1 MSAVKIIIADASM
14 PSAVGLRDLLTTV
27 SGYVVEAIVGNGKEL
42 LAHMA
47 NRPCDLVLME
57 VSMPVMDGIDTMRAM
72 HQLHPKVVVLAVTKL
87 HAVEYINSM
96 LIEGATGYFLKS
108 GTQDELLLA
117 VRAVLRGERYLSPAA
132 QESVDKGYAHT
143 SKDPLGPYVGLTSRE
158 REIIRLVALEY
169 TNDEIAA
176 ALFISADTVK
186 THRRSLMSKL
196 NVRSAAGLVKY
207 AVDREWI

>member
-1 MSAVKIIIADASM
+1 MNEVKIIIADASM
-14 PSAVGLRDLLTTV
+14 PSAVGLRDLLTMV
-27 SGYVVEAIVGNGKEL
+27 PGYVVDVIVSNGKEL
-42 LAHMA
+42 LAHLA

-57 VSMPVMDGIDTMRAM
+57 VSMPVMDGIDTMRAL

-108 GTQDELLLA
+108 GAQDELLLA

-132 QESVDKGYAHT
+132 QESVDKGYAYT
-143 SKDPLGPYVGLTSRE
+143 SKDPSGPYVGLTSRE

-176 ALFISADTVK
+176 ALFISTDTVK
-186 THRRSLMSKL
+186 SHRKSLMSKL
-196 NVRSAAGLVKY
+196 NVRNAAGLVKY

>member
-96 LIEGATGYFLKS
+96 LIEGATGYFS
-108 GTQDELLLA
+108 Q
-117 VRAVLRGERYLSPAA
+117 VR
-132 QESVDKGYAHT
+132 HT
-143 SKDPLGPYVGLTSRE
+143 G
-158 REIIRLVALEY
+158 
-169 TNDEIAA
+169 
-176 ALFISADTVK
+176 
-186 THRRSLMSKL
+186 
-196 NVRSAAGLVKY
+196 
-207 AVDREWI
+207 